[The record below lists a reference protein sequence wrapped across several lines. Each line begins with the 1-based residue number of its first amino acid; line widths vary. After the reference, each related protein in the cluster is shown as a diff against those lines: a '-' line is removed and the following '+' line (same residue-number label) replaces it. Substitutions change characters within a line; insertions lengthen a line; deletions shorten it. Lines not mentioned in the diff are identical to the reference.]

1 MSRPNKKKT
10 QALSANQ
17 GVHLIKKSNQ
27 LIEARYKFDA
37 WETRMFLSVLAQIRK
52 EDIDFQTYRIWYGD
66 VIKVFGL
73 KSNQSY
79 ALLREGAKSL
89 MRQKFFVS
97 SSDGGFERETAFHI
111 IRTVNYLKEGQE
123 GSGVEQQEYI
133 DITVEPEMKPL
144 LLQLQ
149 QNFTAYDLQNVAKL
163 SPHSLRLYELLKQ
176 YERIGERTLEIT
188 YMRRILELEKE
199 YPLFADFYKWLIKP
213 AVRDITL
220 YTDISV
226 AEPEKIKDRKKV
238 AALKFKIVRK
248 HKDTA
253 STIQPLLDGLEKS
266 SDKASKNSKEPSL
279 LYEYANSG
287 IIAPTQNIV
296 SEEEIKQEYFEKLN
310 DWWGIE
316 KEAFFKRVGEKTS
329 ADIEA
334 AIDFTKSRIKLGK
347 AENPA
352 GVFLEALTKGHK
364 TAEQI
369 QAQKKTEKERLD
381 REKVTR
387 LKPLAAQYTILSDEY
402 AQALNDTI
410 RILTQADPSVTN
422 TIIERIKSQ
431 FRSFGDKRVEDKS
444 LDDFRKNPLLR
455 NLVKREIMVFLPEKF
470 HAVCAQYEIPL
481 KDLRD
486 KILAIDPKFK
496 FE

>member
-1 MSRPNKKKT
+1 MSRPSKKKA

-52 EDIDFQTYRIWYGD
+52 EDVDFQTYRIWYGD

-89 MRQKFFVS
+89 MRQKFYVS

-149 QNFTAYDLQNVAKL
+149 QNFTAYDLQSVAKL

-199 YPLFADFYKWLIKP
+199 YPLFADFYKWLVKP
-213 AVRDITL
+213 AVRDISL

-226 AEPEKIKDRKKV
+226 VEPEKIKDRKKV
-238 AALKFKIVRK
+238 VALKFKIVRK
-248 HKDTA
+248 HKET
-253 STIQPLLDGLEKS
+253 SSVKQPMLDALEKS
-266 SDKASKNSKEPSL
+266 SENAAMNSKDSSAVD
-279 LYEYANSG
+279 LYDNPTIVAH
-287 IIAPTQNIV
+287 TQNTPNED
-296 SEEEIKQEYFEKLN
+296 SIKSAYFEKLN

-316 KEAFFKRVGEKTS
+316 KSVFTKRVGDKSS

-334 AIDFTKSRIKLGK
+334 AIDFTKSRVKLGK

-352 GVFLEALTKGHK
+352 GVFLEALSKGHK

-369 QAQKKTEKERLD
+369 QTQKKADKERLD
-381 REKVTR
+381 REKQTL
-387 LKPLAAQYTILSDEY
+387 LKPLAAEYTTLSDEY

-410 RILTQADPSVTN
+410 RTLTLADPSVTDTVIN
-422 TIIERIKSQ
+422 RIKSQ

-444 LDDFRKNPLLR
+444 IEDFRKNPLLR
-455 NLVKREIMVFLPEKF
+455 NLVKREIMVFMPDKF
-470 HAVCAQYEIPL
+470 QTVCTRYENPL
-481 KDLRD
+481 KELRE

>member
-1 MSRPNKKKT
+1 MSRPSKKKS

-89 MRQKFFVS
+89 MRQKFYVS
-97 SSDGGFERETAFHI
+97 STDGGFERETAFHI

-149 QNFTAYDLQNVAKL
+149 QSFTAYDLQNVAKL

-213 AVRDITL
+213 AIRDISL
-220 YTDISV
+220 YTDLSV
-226 AEPEKIKDRKKV
+226 VEPEKIKDRKKV
-238 AALKFKIVRK
+238 VALKFKIVRK
-248 HKDTA
+248 HKDT
-253 STIQPLLDGLEKS
+253 SSSKQPVADALDKS
-266 SDKASKNSKEPSL
+266 SENAAMNAKFSVSKHLYDNPS
-279 LYEYANSG
+279 
-287 IIAPTQNIV
+287 IV
-296 SEEEIKQEYFEKLN
+296 AHTPNEEVTKLAYFEKLN

-316 KEAFFKRVGEKTS
+316 KEAFIKRVGDKSS

-364 TAEQI
+364 TSEQL
-369 QAQKKTEKERLD
+369 QAQKKADKERFEKEKQTL
-381 REKVTR
+381 
-387 LKPLAAQYTILSDEY
+387 LKPLATQYATLSDEY

-410 RILTQADPSVTN
+410 RAVTQEDPSVTN
-422 TIIERIKSQ
+422 TVIERIKSQ
-431 FRSFGDKRVEDKS
+431 FRSFGDKRVEDKG

-455 NLVKREIMVFLPEKF
+455 NLVKREIMVLLPEKF
-470 HAVCAQYEIPL
+470 QAVCTQYEIPL
-481 KDLRD
+481 KELRE